1 MNLTTLSF
9 FLATAMVLITPATAA
24 EPVNNVKKSAPALPA
39 STGTNLYTGGD
50 KADEVCTTEP
60 QSEWL
65 PVEEMKLLATHRG
78 YRIKTF
84 KISKNNCYEVY
95 GFDRQGQIVE
105 AYFNPVTS
113 RLVSQ
118 NIAR

>member
-1 MNLTTLSF
+1 MHLMTLTLVAAATLGIT
-9 FLATAMVLITPATAA
+9 TAKAA
-24 EPVNNVKKSAPALPA
+24 EPSNNNQNTQGAQRPA
-39 STGTNLYTGGD
+39 SNPNTYVARD
-50 KADEVCTTEP
+50 KADAVCTNEP
-60 QSEWL
+60 QATWL
-65 PVEEMKLLATHRG
+65 PAEEMKLLATHRG

-84 KISKNNCYEVY
+84 KISKNNCYEIY

-113 RLVSQ
+113 RLVTQ

>member
-1 MNLTTLSF
+1 MNLMTLTL
-9 FLATAMVLITPATAA
+9 LAAATLAIPPAMAA
-24 EPVNNVKKSAPALPA
+24 EPTNKEQNAQTPRRAA
-39 STGTNLYTGGD
+39 SNTYVTRD
-50 KADEVCTTEP
+50 KADEVCTNEP
-60 QSEWL
+60 QTTWL
-65 PVEEMKLLATHRG
+65 PAEEMKLLAIHRG

-84 KISKNNCYEVY
+84 KISKNNCYEIY

-113 RLVSQ
+113 RLVTQ

>member
-1 MNLTTLSF
+1 MNLMTLTLVA
-9 FLATAMVLITPATAA
+9 LATLAIPPAMAA
-24 EPVNNVKKSAPALPA
+24 EPTNKEQNTPTPRRTA
-39 STGTNLYTGGD
+39 SNSNTYITRD
-50 KADEVCTTEP
+50 KADAVCTNEP
-60 QSEWL
+60 QATWL
-65 PVEEMKLLATHRG
+65 PAEEMKLLAIHRG

-84 KISKNNCYEVY
+84 KISKNNCYEIY

-113 RLVSQ
+113 RLVTQ

>member
-1 MNLTTLSF
+1 MSCALRHRHLLILL
-9 FLATAMVLITPATAA
+9 LAAAGTGLVWGETPARPKAA
-24 EPVNNVKKSAPALPA
+24 KPSAA
-39 STGTNLYTGGD
+39 SREQQED
-50 KADEVCTTEP
+50 ICTDAP
-60 QSEWL
+60 RSEWL
-65 PVEEMKLLATHRG
+65 AEDEMRLLAEHRG

-84 KISKNNCYEVY
+84 KIANGSCYEIY

-113 RLVSQ
+113 RLVRQ